1 MSLAQKVMGVAQWV
15 MSLAQWVM
23 SVAQWVMGEC
33 SSMVDGCSSLI
44 STTERCVRGV
54 ILRLKLRHPGKKYCS
69 LTKYFIKLPKK
80 CVFFF
85 QFDIPHQEREGL
97 NHYI

>member
-54 ILRLKLRHPGKKYCS
+54 IFKVKITASWQKILFSHKVLYQTPQKMCFFSFNLTFHTKRGK
-69 LTKYFIKLPKK
+69 
-80 CVFFF
+80 
-85 QFDIPHQEREGL
+85 G
-97 NHYI
+97 